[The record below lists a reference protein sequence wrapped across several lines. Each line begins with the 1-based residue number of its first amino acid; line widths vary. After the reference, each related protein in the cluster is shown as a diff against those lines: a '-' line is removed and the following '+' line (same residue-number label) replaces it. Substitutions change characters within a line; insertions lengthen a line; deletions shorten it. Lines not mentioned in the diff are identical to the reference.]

1 MTWVGPYLA
10 ENKYNDT
17 SIFQHIIKT
26 NGEDI
31 RSWLSEDDIAI
42 VDRRFRDAL
51 PLLEK
56 LSMQA
61 EKPLFLEKGQKQMN
75 TGDANIS
82 RRDKNKQTNEFIYF
96 MIDY

>member
-42 VDRRFRDAL
+42 VDRGFRNFAAARKI
-51 PLLEK
+51 EHAGRK
-56 LSMQA
+56 A
-61 EKPLFLEKGQKQMN
+61 IIFGEGTK
-75 TGDANIS
+75 AN
-82 RRDKNKQTNEFIYF
+82 EYG
-96 MIDY
+96 